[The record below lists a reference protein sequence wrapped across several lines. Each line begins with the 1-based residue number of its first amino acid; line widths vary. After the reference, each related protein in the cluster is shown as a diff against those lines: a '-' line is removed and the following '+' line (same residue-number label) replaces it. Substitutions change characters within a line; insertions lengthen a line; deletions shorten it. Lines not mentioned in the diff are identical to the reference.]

1 LDKAVCF
8 GISFSNNQLMTKAVH
23 YRKANLSD
31 VRKLSVLYK
40 TVYIQTYGREGV
52 SDEFA
57 NFITKQFSEERLSS
71 LIQNHPDN
79 LVVAEYSNNLVG
91 VAEIEFDKKSPVGNL
106 FAPELNKLYILDWF
120 CGMGIGNQ
128 LLKHCED
135 IVRMHGQTILWL
147 WVLISNER
155 AISFYQKNGF
165 EWIGN
170 ASFQMEVNSYENKV
184 MVKHLN
190 GEPL

>member
-1 LDKAVCF
+1 LDKPVCF
-8 GISFSNNQLMTKAVH
+8 GFSISNNQLMTDTVL

-71 LIQNHPDN
+71 LVQNHPDN
-79 LVVAEYSNNLVG
+79 LVVAEYRNNLVG

-106 FAPELNKLYILDWF
+106 VAPELNKLYILDWF
-120 CGMGIGNQ
+120 CGMGIGKQ
-128 LLKHCED
+128 LLLQCEQ
-135 IVRMHGQTILWL
+135 IVRQHGQKTLWL
-147 WVLISNER
+147 WVLISNDR
-155 AISFYQKNGF
+155 AISFYEKNGF

-190 GEPL
+190 DETA